1 MIRASYA
8 LKCQGILAHGR
19 AERFGGFVRED
30 AVFAGPAEAV
40 DGEVDARCDP
50 TGVCFD
56 DRCPQR
62 KQARTPL
69 N

>member
-40 DGEVDARCDP
+40 DSEVDRGATQRVFALM
-50 TGVCFD
+50 TGVLNASK
-56 DRCPQR
+56 R
-62 KQARTPL
+62 ARP
-69 N
+69 